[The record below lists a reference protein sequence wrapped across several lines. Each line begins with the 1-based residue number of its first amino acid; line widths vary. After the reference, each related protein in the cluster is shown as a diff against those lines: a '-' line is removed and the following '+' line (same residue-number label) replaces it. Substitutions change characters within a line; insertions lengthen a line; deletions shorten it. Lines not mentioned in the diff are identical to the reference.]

1 MALDGIFLRHI
12 KTELEGIL
20 TDARVSQV
28 YEPNRDE
35 LIINLRTFDGNKRL
49 LLSTRADSPRV
60 GITEYSVENPDKP
73 PMFCMLLR
81 KRLTSAKLT
90 AIRQP
95 GLERILM
102 FDFDCINELGDR
114 VMLTLVVEI
123 MGKHSNIVLVDEKG
137 LIIDAL
143 KRVDVTL
150 SSKRLV
156 LPSLI
161 YEMPPSQDK
170 LSIEIEDTYS
180 IIDAIENSEENR
192 LDKAILNALTGVS
205 PIICRELSYI
215 ATGAVDTDKDL
226 MSGTEWL
233 KLEEAIGELKYEVL
247 NPKSYVVALKNN
259 QGKLF
264 DFAFMPISQYS
275 DSAEKFEYDSF
286 CKALDAFYH
295 IRESLERMRVKSH
308 TLSKLVF
315 NNIERLSRKISV
327 QKIELEK
334 CQDREILRQKGD
346 LIGANMHLIKKG
358 APFADV
364 INFYDENAGT
374 IRIALDIAKTPQQNA
389 QKYYKDYAKAKT
401 ADKMLRVQIENS
413 TEELAYLETVAD
425 EIARAE
431 SEQDLSGIRQELI
444 AEGYLK
450 ETKSEKNNR
459 KQQKLKPDFREYK
472 TSDGFKVLVGRNNR
486 QNDLL
491 TLKTASKNDLWFHT
505 KDIPGS
511 HTVILTEGR
520 EVTETSILEAAQIAA
535 YFSKAKDSSQVPVD
549 YTVIR
554 RVSKPQGAKPGK
566 VVYIDQ
572 NTVYVTPKKPEKKI

>member
-12 KTELEGIL
+12 KTELEAVL

-28 YEPNRDE
+28 YQPNRDE
-35 LIINLRTFDGNKRL
+35 LIINFRTFDGNKRL
-49 LLSTRADSPRV
+49 LLSTRANSPRV

-90 AIRQP
+90 GIRQP
-95 GLERILM
+95 GLERMLM
-102 FDFDCINELGDR
+102 FDFDSVNELGDK
-114 VMLTLVVEI
+114 VKLTIAAEI
-123 MGKHSNIVLVDEKG
+123 MGKHSNVVLIDGEGV
-137 LIIDAL
+137 ISDAL

-170 LSIEIEDTYS
+170 LSIETETTED
-180 IIDAIENSEENR
+180 IIKAIKLSSESR
-192 LDKAILNALTGVS
+192 LDKAILNTLTGLS
-205 PIICRELSYI
+205 PIICRELAYR
-215 ATGAVDTDKDL
+215 ATGTPDTSLELISDKEWQSLSGEIDL
-226 MSGTEWL
+226 L
-233 KLEEAIGELKYEVL
+233 KDRVSKCHGPALT
-247 NPKSYVVALKNN
+247 LKNT

-264 DFAFMPISQYS
+264 DFSFMPIEQYEGS
-275 DSAEKFEYDSF
+275 VEKAEFISF

-295 IRESLERMRVKSH
+295 TRESLERMRVKSYA
-308 TLSKLVF
+308 LSKLVA
-315 NNIERLSRKISV
+315 NSTERLARKISV

-358 APFADV
+358 VPYVDV
-364 INFYDENAGT
+364 MNFYDEEGGT
-374 IRIALDIAKTPQQNA
+374 IRIALDVAKTPQQNA

-401 ADKMLRVQIENS
+401 ADKKLREQIENS
-413 TEELAYLETVAD
+413 AEELIYLETVAD
-425 EIARAE
+425 EINRAE
-431 SEQDLSGIRQELI
+431 SEHDLSQIRAELI

-450 ETKSEKNNR
+450 PQKSEKNNR
-459 KQQKLKPDFREYK
+459 KPQKLKPEFREFE
-472 TSDGFKVLVGRNNR
+472 SSEGFKILVGRNNR

-491 TLKTASKNDLWFHT
+491 TLKTAAKNDIWLHT

-511 HTVILTEGR
+511 HTVIVTEGR
-520 EVTETSILEAAQIAA
+520 EVSKQTISEAARIAA

-549 YTVIR
+549 YTLIR
-554 RVSKPQGAKPGK
+554 RVSKPQGSKPGK
-566 VVYIDQ
+566 VIYTEQ
-572 NTVYVTPKKPEKKI
+572 RTLYVTPALPNNI

>member
-12 KTELEGIL
+12 KNELEGIL
-20 TDARVSQV
+20 IDSRVSQV

-49 LLSTRADSPRV
+49 LLSTRADSPRI
-60 GITEYSVENPDKP
+60 GITDYSVENPDKP

-95 GLERILM
+95 GLERML
-102 FDFDCINELGDR
+102 FLDFDSVNELGDK
-114 VMLTLVVEI
+114 VKLTLAVEI
-123 MGKHSNIVLVDEKG
+123 MGKHSNIVLVDGEG
-137 LIIDAL
+137 VIVDAL

-170 LSIEIEDTYS
+170 ISIETEDVES
-180 IIDAIENSEENR
+180 IIDKIESSEESR
-192 LDKAILNALTGVS
+192 LDKAILNTLTGVS
-205 PIICRELSYI
+205 PVICRELSYVS
-215 ATGAVDTDKDL
+215 TGAVDTDKDL
-226 MSGTEWL
+226 INGFEWQKL
-233 KLEEAIGELKYEVL
+233 KDALKALKEEVQT
-247 NPKSYVVALKNN
+247 PQSYAVTLKNN

-264 DFAFMPISQYS
+264 DFAFMPITQYAE
-275 DSAEKFEYDSF
+275 SAEKFEFESF

-295 IRESLERMRVKSH
+295 TRESLERMRVKSH
-308 TLSKLVF
+308 ALSKLVS
-315 NNIERLSRKISV
+315 NNIERLARKISV
-327 QKIELEK
+327 QKVELSK
-334 CQDREILRQKGD
+334 CQDREILRQKAD

-358 APFADV
+358 APYADV

-374 IRIALDIAKTPQQNA
+374 IRIALDVTKTPQQNA

-413 TEELAYLETVAD
+413 TEELSYLETVAD
-425 EIARAE
+425 EISRAE
-431 SEQDLSGIRQELI
+431 SEQDLSAIRQELI
-444 AEGYLK
+444 SEGYLK
-450 ETKSEKNNR
+450 ENKSEKTNR
-459 KQQKLKPDFREYK
+459 KAKTLKVDFREFE

-491 TLKTASKNDLWFHT
+491 TLKTANKNDLWFHT

-511 HTVILTEGR
+511 HTVIIAEGR
-520 EVTETSILEAAQIAA
+520 EVSEEAILEAAQIAA

-549 YTVIR
+549 YTRIR
-554 RVSKPQGAKPGK
+554 RVNKPQGAKPGK
-566 VVYIDQ
+566 VIYTEQ
-572 NTVYVTPKKPEKKI
+572 KTVYVTPKTK

>member
-12 KTELEGIL
+12 KTELESIL
-20 TDARVSQV
+20 TDSRVSQV

-35 LIINLRTFDGNKRL
+35 LIINLRTYDGNKRL
-49 LLSTRADSPRV
+49 LLSTRADSPRI
-60 GITEYSVENPDKP
+60 GITDYNVENPDKP

-95 GLERILM
+95 GLERML
-102 FDFDCINELGDR
+102 FLDFDSVNELGDK
-114 VMLTLVVEI
+114 VKLTLAVEI
-123 MGKHSNIVLVDEKG
+123 MGKHSNIVLIDGDGV
-137 LIIDAL
+137 IVDAL

-170 LSIEIEDTYS
+170 LSIEDESIEC
-180 IIDAIENSEENR
+180 IINAVENSEESR
-192 LDKAILNALTGVS
+192 LDKAVLNTLTGVS
-205 PIICRELSYI
+205 PVICRELSYI
-215 ATGAVDTDKDL
+215 STGAVDTDKDL
-226 MSGTEWL
+226 MSRDEWSKL
-233 KLEEAIGELKYEVL
+233 KVALENLKAEVL
-247 NPKSYVVALKNN
+247 KPDSYAVTLKNS

-264 DFAFMPISQYS
+264 DFSFIPISQYG
-275 DSAEKFEYDSF
+275 DSVEKFEFQSF

-295 IRESLERMRVKSH
+295 TRESFERMRVKSH
-308 TLSKLVF
+308 ALSKLVS
-315 NNIERLSRKISV
+315 NNIERLARKISV
-327 QKIELEK
+327 QKVELEK

-374 IRIALDIAKTPQQNA
+374 IRIALDVTKTAQQNA

-413 TEELAYLETVAD
+413 AEELSYLETVAD

-431 SEQDLSGIRQELI
+431 SEQDLSSIRQELV

-450 ETKSEKNNR
+450 ENKSEKNNR
-459 KQQKLKPDFREYK
+459 KAKALKPDFREFE
-472 TSDGFKVLVGRNNR
+472 TTDGFKVLVGRNNR

-491 TLKTASKNDLWFHT
+491 TLKTANKNDLWFHT

-511 HTVILTEGR
+511 HTVIITDGR
-520 EVTETSILEAAQIAA
+520 EVSEQAILEAAQIAA
-535 YFSKAKDSSQVPVD
+535 FFSKAKDSSQVPVD
-549 YTVIR
+549 YTIIK
-554 RVSKPQGAKPGK
+554 RVNKPQGAKPGK
-566 VVYIDQ
+566 VIYTEQ
-572 NTVYVTPKKPEKKI
+572 KTVFVTPKIKD

>member
-12 KTELEGIL
+12 KTELEGTL
-20 TDARVSQV
+20 LDSRVSQV
-28 YEPNRDE
+28 YQPNRDE

-60 GITEYSVENPDKP
+60 GITEYAVENPDKP

-95 GLERILM
+95 DLERMLF
-102 FDFDCINELGDR
+102 FDFDCVNELGDK
-114 VMLTLVVEI
+114 VKLTLAAEI
-123 MGKHSNIVLVDEKG
+123 MGKHSNIVLVDGEG
-137 LIIDAL
+137 VIVDAL

-156 LPSLI
+156 LPSLM
-161 YEMPPSQDK
+161 YELPPSQDK
-170 LSIEIEDTYS
+170 LSIEAADTMELLK
-180 IIDAIENSEENR
+180 AIELNPESR
-192 LDKAILNALTGVS
+192 LDKSVLNTLTGVS
-205 PIICRELSYI
+205 PIICRELAYTS
-215 ATGAVDTDKDL
+215 TGAPDTDKDL
-226 MSGTEWL
+226 MSSGEWQTL
-233 KLEEAIGELKYEVL
+233 KSALERLKEEVI
-247 NPKSYVVALKNN
+247 NPKNYAVTLKNA

-264 DFAFMPISQYS
+264 DFSFMPVGQYEGS
-275 DSAEKFEYDSF
+275 VEKAEYSSF

-295 IRESLERMRVKSH
+295 TRESLERMRVKSH
-308 TLSKLVF
+308 ALSKLVS
-315 NNIERLSRKISV
+315 NNIERLSRKILV
-327 QKIELEK
+327 QKVELEK

-364 INFYDENAGT
+364 VNFYDENAAT
-374 IRIALDIAKTPQQNA
+374 IRIALDVTKTPQQNA

-413 TEELAYLETVAD
+413 TEELSYLETVAD

-431 SEQDLSGIRQELI
+431 SEQDLSGIRQELV

-450 ETKSEKNNR
+450 QQKSEKKNKNSN
-459 KQQKLKPDFREYK
+459 QKLKPDFREFE
-472 TSDGFKVLVGRNNR
+472 TTDGFKVLVGRNNR

-491 TLKTASKNDLWFHT
+491 TLKTANKNDLWFHT

-511 HTVILTEGR
+511 HTVIITEGR
-520 EVTETSILEAAQIAA
+520 EVSRQAILEAAQIAA

-549 YTVIR
+549 YTLIR
-554 RVSKPQGAKPGK
+554 RVNKPQGAKPGK
-566 VVYIDQ
+566 VIYTDQHTVYIKPAL
-572 NTVYVTPKKPEKKI
+572 PKE

>member
-12 KTELEGIL
+12 KNELEGIL
-20 TDARVSQV
+20 IDSRVSQV

-49 LLSTRADSPRV
+49 LLSTRADSPRI
-60 GITEYSVENPDKP
+60 GITDYSVENPDKP

-95 GLERILM
+95 GLERML
-102 FDFDCINELGDR
+102 FLDFDSVNELGDK
-114 VMLTLVVEI
+114 VKLTLAVEI
-123 MGKHSNIVLVDEKG
+123 MGKHSNIVLVDGEG
-137 LIIDAL
+137 VIVDAL

-170 LSIEIEDTYS
+170 ISIETEDVES
-180 IIDAIENSEENR
+180 IIDKIESSEESR
-192 LDKAILNALTGVS
+192 LDKAILNTLTGVS
-205 PIICRELSYI
+205 PVICRELSYVS
-215 ATGAVDTDKDL
+215 TGAVDTDKDL
-226 MSGTEWL
+226 INGFEWQKL
-233 KLEEAIGELKYEVL
+233 KDALKALKEEVQT
-247 NPKSYVVALKNN
+247 PQSYAVTLKNN

-264 DFAFMPISQYS
+264 DFAFMPITQYAE
-275 DSAEKFEYDSF
+275 SAEKFEFESF

-295 IRESLERMRVKSH
+295 TRESLERMRVKSH
-308 TLSKLVF
+308 ALSKLVS
-315 NNIERLSRKISV
+315 NNIERLARKISV
-327 QKIELEK
+327 QKVELSK
-334 CQDREILRQKGD
+334 CQDREILRQKAD

-358 APFADV
+358 APYADV

-374 IRIALDIAKTPQQNA
+374 IRIALDVTKTPQQNA

-413 TEELAYLETVAD
+413 TEELSYLETVAD
-425 EIARAE
+425 EIQRAE
-431 SEQDLSGIRQELI
+431 SEQDLSAIRQELI
-444 AEGYLK
+444 SEGYLK
-450 ETKSEKNNR
+450 ENKSEKTNR
-459 KQQKLKPDFREYK
+459 KAKTLKVDFREFE

-491 TLKTASKNDLWFHT
+491 TLKTATQNDLWFHT
-505 KDIPGS
+505 KDSPGS
-511 HTVILTEGR
+511 QTVISAEGR
-520 EVTETSILEAAQIAA
+520 EVSEEAILEAAQIAA

-549 YTVIR
+549 YTRIR
-554 RVSKPQGAKPGK
+554 RVNKPQGA
-566 VVYIDQ
+566 
-572 NTVYVTPKKPEKKI
+572 

>member
-12 KTELEGIL
+12 KTELESIL
-20 TDARVSQV
+20 TDSRVSQV

-35 LIINLRTFDGNKRL
+35 LIINLRTYEGNKRL
-49 LLSTRADSPRV
+49 LLSTRADSPRI
-60 GITEYSVENPDKP
+60 GITDYNVENPDKP

-95 GLERILM
+95 GLERMIFL
-102 FDFDCINELGDR
+102 DFDSVNELGDK
-114 VMLTLVVEI
+114 VKLTLAVEI
-123 MGKHSNIVLVDEKG
+123 MGKHSNIVLIDGDGV
-137 LIIDAL
+137 IVDAL

-170 LSIEIEDTYS
+170 LSIENEDMET
-180 IIDAIENSEENR
+180 IVNAVENSEESR
-192 LDKAILNALTGVS
+192 LDKAVLNTLTGVS
-205 PIICRELSYI
+205 PVICRELSYI
-215 ATGAVDTDKDL
+215 STGAVDTDKDL
-226 MSGTEWL
+226 MSRDEWAKL
-233 KLEEAIGELKYEVL
+233 KVAFEHLKAEVL
-247 NPKSYVVALKNN
+247 NPDSYAVTLKNS

-264 DFAFMPISQYS
+264 DFSFIPISQYG
-275 DSAEKFEYDSF
+275 DSVEKFEFQSF

-295 IRESLERMRVKSH
+295 TRESFERMRVKSH
-308 TLSKLVF
+308 ALSKLVS
-315 NNIERLSRKISV
+315 NNIERLARKISV
-327 QKIELEK
+327 QKVELEK

-374 IRIALDIAKTPQQNA
+374 IRIALDVTKTPQQNA

-413 TEELAYLETVAD
+413 AEELAYLETVAD
-425 EIARAE
+425 EISRAE
-431 SEQDLSGIRQELI
+431 SEKDLSSIRQELI
-444 AEGYLK
+444 LEGYLK
-450 ETKSEKNNR
+450 ENKSEKNNR
-459 KQQKLKPDFREYK
+459 KAKALKSDFREFE
-472 TSDGFKVLVGRNNR
+472 TTDGFKVLVGRNNR

-491 TLKTASKNDLWFHT
+491 TLKTANKNDLWFHT

-511 HTVILTEGR
+511 HTVIITDGR
-520 EVTETSILEAAQIAA
+520 EVSEQAILEAAQIAA

-549 YTVIR
+549 YTIIK
-554 RVSKPQGAKPGK
+554 RVNKPQGAKPGK
-566 VVYIDQ
+566 VIYTEQ
-572 NTVYVTPKKPEKKI
+572 KTVFVTPKIKD

>member
-1 MALDGIFLRHI
+1 LALDGIFLRHI
-12 KTELEGIL
+12 KTELESVL
-20 TDARVSQV
+20 VDSRVSQV
-28 YEPNRDE
+28 YQPNRDE

-90 AIRQP
+90 GVRQP
-95 GLERILM
+95 HLERMLF
-102 FDFDCINELGDR
+102 FDFDSVNELGDR
-114 VMLTLVVEI
+114 VKLTLAVEI
-123 MGKHSNIVLVDEKG
+123 MGKHSNVVLIDGEG
-137 LIIDAL
+137 LIVDSL

-156 LPSLI
+156 LPSLV

-170 LSIEIEDTYS
+170 LSIETEDTQS
-180 IIDAIENSEENR
+180 IINAIESSEDSR
-192 LDKAILNALTGVS
+192 LDKAILNTLTGVS
-205 PIICRELSYI
+205 PIICRELAFVS
-215 ATGAVDTDKDL
+215 TGAPDTDKDL
-226 MSGTEWL
+226 LSNGEWQTL
-233 KLEEAIGELKYEVL
+233 KEALENLKKEVI
-247 NPKSYVVALKNN
+247 NPQTYAVTLKNN

-264 DFAFMPISQYS
+264 DFAFMPITQYG
-275 DSAEKFEYDSF
+275 DSVEKFEYNSF

-295 IRESLERMRVKSH
+295 TRESLERMRVKSH
-308 TLSKLVF
+308 TLSKLVS
-315 NNIERLSRKISV
+315 NNIERLARKISV
-327 QKIELEK
+327 QKIELQK

-358 APFADV
+358 APYADV
-364 INFYDENAGT
+364 INFYDENAGV
-374 IRIALDIAKTPQQNA
+374 IRIALDVTKTPQQNA

-413 TEELAYLETVAD
+413 TEELSYLETVAD

-444 AEGYLK
+444 TEGYLK
-450 ETKSEKNNR
+450 ENKGEKNNK
-459 KQQKLKPDFREYK
+459 KQQKLRPDFREFE

-491 TLKTASKNDLWFHT
+491 TLKTAGKNDLWFHT

-511 HTVILTEGR
+511 HAVIVTEGR
-520 EVTETSILEAAQIAA
+520 EVSDEAILEAAQIAA

-549 YTVIR
+549 YTLIR
-554 RVSKPQGAKPGK
+554 RVNKPQGAKPGK
-566 VVYIDQ
+566 VIYTEQ
-572 NTVYVTPKKPEKKI
+572 KTVYVTPKIK

>member
-12 KTELEGIL
+12 KTELERIL
-20 TDARVSQV
+20 VDSRVSQV

-35 LIINLRTFDGNKRL
+35 LIINLRTFEGNKRL
-49 LLSTRADSPRV
+49 LLSTRADSPRI
-60 GITEYSVENPDKP
+60 GITDYSVENPEKP

-95 GLERILM
+95 GLERML
-102 FDFDCINELGDR
+102 FLDFDSVNELGDK
-114 VMLTLVVEI
+114 VKLTLAVEI
-123 MGKHSNIVLVDEKG
+123 MGKHSNIVLIDGDGV
-137 LIIDAL
+137 IVDAL

-170 LSIEIEDTYS
+170 LSIETESTES
-180 IIDAIENSEENR
+180 IVDAIGNSEESR
-192 LDKAILNALTGVS
+192 LDKAVLNTLTGVS
-205 PIICRELSYI
+205 PIICREISYI
-215 ATGAVDTDKDL
+215 STGAPDTDKDL
-226 MSGTEWL
+226 MNSAEWQTL
-233 KLEEAIGELKYEVL
+233 KSAVEALKEEVL
-247 NPKSYVVALKNN
+247 NPKSYAVTLKNS

-264 DFAFMPISQYS
+264 DFAFMPISQYG
-275 DSAEKFEYDSF
+275 DSVEKFEFESF

-295 IRESLERMRVKSH
+295 ISESFERMRVKSH
-308 TLSKLVF
+308 ALSKLVS
-315 NNIERLSRKISV
+315 NNIERLARKISV
-327 QKIELEK
+327 QKVELTK

-358 APFADV
+358 APYADV
-364 INFYDENAGT
+364 INFYDENADT
-374 IRIALDIAKTPQQNA
+374 IRIALDVTKTPQQNA

-413 TEELAYLETVAD
+413 SEELSYLETVAD
-425 EIARAE
+425 EISRAE
-431 SEQDLSGIRQELI
+431 SEQDLSSIRQELV

-450 ETKSEKNNR
+450 ENKSEKNNR
-459 KQQKLKPDFREYK
+459 KAKTIKPDFREFE

-491 TLKTASKNDLWFHT
+491 TLKTANKNDLWFHT

-511 HTVILTEGR
+511 HTVVITEGR
-520 EVTETSILEAAQIAA
+520 EVSEQAIMEAAQIAA

-549 YTVIR
+549 YTLIR
-554 RVSKPQGAKPGK
+554 RVNKPQGAKPGK
-566 VVYIDQ
+566 VIYTEQ
-572 NTVYVTPKKPEKKI
+572 KTVYVTPKVNE

>member
-12 KTELEGIL
+12 KNELEGIL
-20 TDARVSQV
+20 VDARVSQV

-60 GITEYSVENPDKP
+60 GITKYSVENPDKP

-95 GLERILM
+95 DLERMLY
-102 FDFDCINELGDR
+102 FDFDCVNELGDR
-114 VMLTLVVEI
+114 VKLTLAVEI
-123 MGKHSNIVLVDEKG
+123 MGKHSNIVLIDGEGV
-137 LIIDAL
+137 IVDAL

-170 LSIEIEDTYS
+170 LSIEAETT
-180 IIDAIENSEENR
+180 EEILKAMELSFDSR
-192 LDKAILNALTGVS
+192 LDKVILNTLTGVS
-205 PIICRELSYI
+205 PIVCRELAYV

-226 MSGTEWL
+226 MSKEEWQKL
-233 KLEEAIGELKYEVL
+233 KEALDRLKEEVKS
-247 NPKSYVVALKNN
+247 PKDYAVTLKNT

-264 DFAFMPISQYS
+264 DFSFMPVSQYE
-275 DSAEKFEYDSF
+275 DGVEKSEYSSF
-286 CKALDAFYH
+286 CETLDAFYH
-295 IRESLERMRVKSH
+295 TRESLERMRVKSH
-308 TLSKLVF
+308 ALSKLV
-315 NNIERLSRKISV
+315 NNHIERLARKIAL
-327 QKIELEK
+327 QTAELEK

-364 INFYDENAGT
+364 INFYDENAAT
-374 IRIALDIAKTPQQNA
+374 IRIALDVTKTPQQNA

-413 TEELAYLETVAD
+413 QEELLYLETVAD
-425 EIARAE
+425 EIQRAE
-431 SEQDLSGIRQELI
+431 SEQDLSAIRQELI
-444 AEGYLK
+444 SEGYLK
-450 ETKSEKNNR
+450 ENKGEKNNR
-459 KQQKLKPDFREYK
+459 KQQKLKSDFREFT
-472 TSDGFKVLVGRNNR
+472 TSDGFKILVGRNNR

-491 TLKTASKNDLWFHT
+491 TMKTAGKNDLWFHT

-520 EVTETSILEAAQIAA
+520 EVSEQAILEAAQIAA
-535 YFSKAKDSSQVPVD
+535 YFSKAKDSAQVPVD
-549 YTVIR
+549 YTLVR
-554 RVSKPQGAKPGK
+554 RVNKPQGAKPGK
-566 VVYIDQ
+566 VIYTEQ
-572 NTVYVTPKKPEKKI
+572 KTVYVTPKIIENK

>member
-459 KQQKLKPDFREYK
+459 KQQKLKPDFREYE

>member
-12 KTELEGIL
+12 KNELEGIL
-20 TDARVSQV
+20 IDSRVSQV

-49 LLSTRADSPRV
+49 LLSTRADSPRI
-60 GITEYSVENPDKP
+60 GITDYSVENPDKP

-95 GLERILM
+95 GLERML
-102 FDFDCINELGDR
+102 FLDFDSVNELGDK
-114 VMLTLVVEI
+114 VKLTLAVEI
-123 MGKHSNIVLVDEKG
+123 MGKHSNIVLVDGEG
-137 LIIDAL
+137 VIVDAL

-170 LSIEIEDTYS
+170 ISIETEDVES
-180 IIDAIENSEENR
+180 IIDKIESSEESR
-192 LDKAILNALTGVS
+192 LDKAILNTLTGVS
-205 PIICRELSYI
+205 PVICRELSYVS
-215 ATGAVDTDKDL
+215 TGAVDTDKDL
-226 MSGTEWL
+226 INGFEWQKL
-233 KLEEAIGELKYEVL
+233 KDALKALKEEVL
-247 NPKSYVVALKNN
+247 TPQSYAVTLKNN
-259 QGKLF
+259 QGRLF
-264 DFAFMPISQYS
+264 DFAFMPITQYAE
-275 DSAEKFEYDSF
+275 SAEKFEFESF

-295 IRESLERMRVKSH
+295 TRESLERMRVKSH
-308 TLSKLVF
+308 ALSKLVS
-315 NNIERLSRKISV
+315 NNIERLARKISV
-327 QKIELEK
+327 QKVELSK
-334 CQDREILRQKGD
+334 CQDREILRQKAD

-358 APFADV
+358 APYADV

-374 IRIALDIAKTPQQNA
+374 IRIALDVTKTPQQNA

-413 TEELAYLETVAD
+413 TEELSYLETVAD
-425 EIARAE
+425 EISRAE
-431 SEQDLSGIRQELI
+431 SEQDLSSIRQELI
-444 AEGYLK
+444 SEGYLK
-450 ETKSEKNNR
+450 ENKSEKNNR
-459 KQQKLKPDFREYK
+459 KAKTLKADFREFE

-491 TLKTASKNDLWFHT
+491 TLKTANKNDLWFHT

-511 HTVILTEGR
+511 HTVIIAEGR
-520 EVTETSILEAAQIAA
+520 EVSDEAILEAAQIAA

-549 YTVIR
+549 YTRIR
-554 RVSKPQGAKPGK
+554 RVNKPQGAKPGK
-566 VVYIDQ
+566 VIYTEQ
-572 NTVYVTPKKPEKKI
+572 KTVYVTPKTK

>member
-12 KTELEGIL
+12 KTELESLLI
-20 TDARVSQV
+20 DARVSQV

-35 LIINLRTFDGNKRL
+35 LIINLRTFDGNRRL
-49 LLSTRADSPRV
+49 LISTRGDSPRV

-95 GLERILM
+95 GLERMLF
-102 FDFDCINELGDR
+102 FDFDGVNELGDK
-114 VMLTLVVEI
+114 VKLTLAVEI
-123 MGKHSNIVLVDEKG
+123 MGKHSNVVLIDGEG
-137 LIIDAL
+137 IIIDAL

-170 LSIEIEDTYS
+170 LSIEDEDTES
-180 IIDAIENSEENR
+180 
-192 LDKAILNALTGVS
+192 LVKAVELNPETSLSKALLNTITGVS

-215 ATGAVDTDKDL
+215 ATGEVDTDKDL
-226 MSGTEWL
+226 MSQSQWQNL
-233 KLEEAIGELKYEVL
+233 KEAFDRLKSEVL
-247 NPKSYVVALKNN
+247 NPSDYAVTLKNT

-264 DFAFMPISQYS
+264 DFAFMPIAQYG
-275 DSAEKFEYDSF
+275 DSVEKFEFDSF

-295 IRESLERMRVKSH
+295 TRESLERMRVKSH
-308 TLSKLVF
+308 TLSKLVS
-315 NNIERLSRKISV
+315 NNIERLARKISV
-327 QKIELEK
+327 QKVELEK
-334 CQDREILRQKGD
+334 CKDREILRQKAD

-358 APFADV
+358 APYADV

-374 IRIALDIAKTPQQNA
+374 IRIALDVTKAPQQNA

-401 ADKMLRVQIENS
+401 ADKMLRVQIETS
-413 TEELAYLETVAD
+413 QEELLYLETVAD
-425 EIARAE
+425 EIHRAE
-431 SEQDLSGIRQELI
+431 NEQDLSSIRQELI
-444 AEGYLK
+444 SEGYLK
-450 ETKSEKNNR
+450 ENKGEKNNR
-459 KQQKLKPDFREYK
+459 KQQKQKPDFREFETK
-472 TSDGFKVLVGRNNR
+472 DGFKILVGRNNR

-491 TLKTASKNDLWFHT
+491 TLKTANKNDLWLHT

-511 HTVILTEGR
+511 HTVIITEGR
-520 EVTETSILEAAQIAA
+520 EVSEEAILEAAQIAA
-535 YFSKAKDSSQVPVD
+535 WFSKAKDSSQVPVD
-549 YTVIR
+549 FTLIR

-566 VVYIDQ
+566 VIYTDQ
-572 NTVYVTPKKPEKKI
+572 TTVYVTPKLPE

>member
-12 KTELEGIL
+12 KTELESIL
-20 TDARVSQV
+20 TDSRVSQV

-35 LIINLRTFDGNKRL
+35 LIINLRTYDGNKRL
-49 LLSTRADSPRV
+49 LLSTRADSPRI
-60 GITEYSVENPDKP
+60 GITDYNVENPDKP

-95 GLERILM
+95 GLERML
-102 FDFDCINELGDR
+102 FLDFDSVNELGDK
-114 VMLTLVVEI
+114 VKLTLAVEI
-123 MGKHSNIVLVDEKG
+123 MGKHSNIVLIDGDGV
-137 LIIDAL
+137 IVDAL

-170 LSIEIEDTYS
+170 LSIEDESIEC
-180 IIDAIENSEENR
+180 IINAVENSEESR
-192 LDKAILNALTGVS
+192 LDKAVLNTLTGVS
-205 PIICRELSYI
+205 PVICRELSYI
-215 ATGAVDTDKDL
+215 STGAVDTDKDL
-226 MSGTEWL
+226 MSRDEWSKL
-233 KLEEAIGELKYEVL
+233 KVALENLKAEVL
-247 NPKSYVVALKNN
+247 KPDSYAVTLKNS

-264 DFAFMPISQYS
+264 DFSFIPISQYG
-275 DSAEKFEYDSF
+275 DSVEKFEFQSF

-295 IRESLERMRVKSH
+295 TRESFERMRVKSH
-308 TLSKLVF
+308 ALSKLVS
-315 NNIERLSRKISV
+315 NNIERLARKISV
-327 QKIELEK
+327 QKVELEK

-374 IRIALDIAKTPQQNA
+374 IRIALDVTKTAQQNA

-413 TEELAYLETVAD
+413 AEELSYLETVAD

-431 SEQDLSGIRQELI
+431 SEQDLSSIRQELV

-450 ETKSEKNNR
+450 ENKSEKNNR
-459 KQQKLKPDFREYK
+459 KAKALKPDFREFE
-472 TSDGFKVLVGRNNR
+472 TTDGFKVLVGRNNR

-491 TLKTASKNDLWFHT
+491 TLKTANKNDLWFHT

-511 HTVILTEGR
+511 HTVIITDGR
-520 EVTETSILEAAQIAA
+520 EVSEQAILEAAQIAA
-535 YFSKAKDSSQVPVD
+535 FFSKAKDSSQVPVD
-549 YTVIR
+549 YTIIK
-554 RVSKPQGAKPGK
+554 RVNKPQGAKPGK
-566 VVYIDQ
+566 VIYTEQ
-572 NTVYVTPKKPEKKI
+572 KTVFVTPKIKE

>member
-12 KTELEGIL
+12 KTELEGML
-20 TDARVSQV
+20 VDSRVSQV

-49 LLSTRADSPRV
+49 LISTRADSPRV
-60 GITEYSVENPDKP
+60 GITDYSVENPDKP

-90 AIRQP
+90 AVRQP
-95 GLERILM
+95 GLERMLM
-102 FDFDCINELGDR
+102 FDFDSVNELGDK
-114 VMLTLVVEI
+114 VKLTLAVEI
-123 MGKHSNIVLVDEKG
+123 MGKHSNVVLIDGDGV
-137 LIIDAL
+137 IIDAL

-156 LPSLI
+156 LPSLV

-170 LSIEIEDTYS
+170 LNIETEDTES
-180 IIDAIENSEENR
+180 IINAIENSEDSR
-192 LDKAILNALTGVS
+192 LDKAILNTLTGVS
-205 PIICRELSYI
+205 PIICRELSYVS
-215 ATGAVDTDKDL
+215 TGAPDTDKDL
-226 MSGTEWL
+226 MSGAEWQSL
-233 KLEEAIGELKYEVL
+233 KDALELLKKEVL
-247 NPKSYVVALKNN
+247 NPKSYAVTLKNS

-264 DFAFMPISQYS
+264 DFAFMPITQYGGS
-275 DSAEKFEYDSF
+275 VEKFEFESF

-295 IRESLERMRVKSH
+295 TRESLERMRVKSH
-308 TLSKLVF
+308 SLSKLVS
-315 NNIERLSRKISV
+315 NNIERLARKISV
-327 QKIELEK
+327 QNVELLK
-334 CQDREILRQKGD
+334 CQDREILRITGD

-358 APFADV
+358 APYADV
-364 INFYDENAGT
+364 INFYDEEAAT
-374 IRIALDIAKTPQQNA
+374 IRIALDVTKTPQQNA

-401 ADKMLRVQIENS
+401 ADKMLRVQIENA

-431 SEQDLSGIRQELI
+431 SEQDLSSIRQELI
-444 AEGYLK
+444 SEGYLK
-450 ETKSEKNNR
+450 ENKSERNNK
-459 KQQKLKPDFREYK
+459 KQQKLKPDFREFE

-491 TLKTASKNDLWFHT
+491 TLKTANKNDLWFHT

-511 HTVILTEGR
+511 HTVIVTDGR
-520 EVTETSILEAAQIAA
+520 EVSESAILEAAQIAA

-549 YTVIR
+549 YTLIR
-554 RVSKPQGAKPGK
+554 RVNKPQGAKPGK
-566 VVYIDQ
+566 VIYTDQ
-572 NTVYVTPKKPEKKI
+572 RTVYVTPKIK

>member
-20 TDARVSQV
+20 ADARVSQV

-60 GITEYSVENPDKP
+60 GITRYSVENPDKP

-95 GLERILM
+95 DLERMLF
-102 FDFDCINELGDR
+102 FDFDGVNELGDR
-114 VMLTLVVEI
+114 VKLTLAVEI
-123 MGKHSNIVLVDEKG
+123 MGKHSNVVLIDGDGV
-137 LIIDAL
+137 IIDAL

-156 LPSLI
+156 LPSLV

-170 LSIEIEDTYS
+170 LSIESVTTQELLRAMELSPDT
-180 IIDAIENSEENR
+180 R
-192 LDKAILNALTGVS
+192 LDKVILNTLTGVS
-205 PIICRELSYI
+205 PVVCRELAYA

-226 MSGTEWL
+226 MSGDEWA
-233 KLEEAIGELKYEVL
+233 KLADALDALREEVL
-247 NPKSYVVALKNN
+247 NPKDYAVTLKNT

-264 DFAFMPISQYS
+264 DFSFMQVSQYE
-275 DSAEKFEYDSF
+275 DSVEKFEYKSF
-286 CKALDAFYH
+286 CEALDAFYH
-295 IRESLERMRVKSH
+295 TRESFERMRVKSH
-308 TLSKLVF
+308 TLSKLVS
-315 NNIERLSRKISV
+315 NNIERLARKISV

-334 CQDREILRQKGD
+334 CKDREILRQKGD

-358 APFADV
+358 APYADV
-364 INFYDENAGT
+364 INFYDENAGA
-374 IRIALDIAKTPQQNA
+374 IRIALDVTKTPQQNA

-401 ADKMLRVQIENS
+401 ADKMLRVQIES
-413 TEELAYLETVAD
+413 SAEELLYLETVAD
-425 EIARAE
+425 EISRAE
-431 SEQDLSGIRQELI
+431 SEQDLSAIRQELI
-444 AEGYLK
+444 SEGYLK
-450 ETKSEKNNR
+450 ENKGEKNNR
-459 KQQKLKPDFREYK
+459 KPKALKPDFREFE
-472 TSDGFKVLVGRNNR
+472 TSDGFKILVGRNNR

-491 TLKTASKNDLWFHT
+491 TMKTANKNDLWFHT

-511 HTVILTEGR
+511 HTVIDTEGR
-520 EVTETSILEAAQIAA
+520 EVSEQAILEAAQIAA

-549 YTVIR
+549 YTLIR

-566 VVYIDQ
+566 VIYTDQ
-572 NTVYVTPKKPEKKI
+572 KTVYVTPKIIG

>member
-12 KTELEGIL
+12 KTELERIL
-20 TDARVSQV
+20 VDSRVSQV

-35 LIINLRTFDGNKRL
+35 LIINLRTFEGNKRL
-49 LLSTRADSPRV
+49 LLSTRADSPRI
-60 GITEYSVENPDKP
+60 GITDYSVENPEKP

-95 GLERILM
+95 GLERML
-102 FDFDCINELGDR
+102 FLDFDSVNELGDK
-114 VMLTLVVEI
+114 VKLTLAVEI
-123 MGKHSNIVLVDEKG
+123 MGKHSNIVLIDGDGV
-137 LIIDAL
+137 IVDAL

-170 LSIEIEDTYS
+170 LSIETESTES
-180 IIDAIENSEENR
+180 IVDAIGNSEESR
-192 LDKAILNALTGVS
+192 LDKAVLNTLTGVS
-205 PIICRELSYI
+205 PIICREISYI
-215 ATGAVDTDKDL
+215 STGAPDTDKDL
-226 MSGTEWL
+226 MNSAEWQTL
-233 KLEEAIGELKYEVL
+233 KSAVEALKEEVL
-247 NPKSYVVALKNN
+247 NPKSYAVTLKNS

-264 DFAFMPISQYS
+264 DFAFMPISQYG
-275 DSAEKFEYDSF
+275 DSVEKFEFESF

-295 IRESLERMRVKSH
+295 IRESFERMRVKSH
-308 TLSKLVF
+308 ALSKLVS
-315 NNIERLSRKISV
+315 NNIERLARKISV
-327 QKIELEK
+327 QKVELTK

-358 APFADV
+358 APYADV
-364 INFYDENAGT
+364 INFYDENADT
-374 IRIALDIAKTPQQNA
+374 IRIALDVTKTPQQNA

-413 TEELAYLETVAD
+413 SEELSYLETVAD
-425 EIARAE
+425 EISRAE
-431 SEQDLSGIRQELI
+431 SEQDLSSIRQELI
-444 AEGYLK
+444 SEGYLK
-450 ETKSEKNNR
+450 ENKSEKNNR
-459 KQQKLKPDFREYK
+459 KAKTLKPDFREFE

-491 TLKTASKNDLWFHT
+491 TLKTANKNDLWFHT

-511 HTVILTEGR
+511 HTVVITEGR
-520 EVTETSILEAAQIAA
+520 EVSEQTIMEAAQIAA

-549 YTVIR
+549 YTLIR
-554 RVSKPQGAKPGK
+554 RVNKPQGAKPGK
-566 VVYIDQ
+566 VIYTEQ
-572 NTVYVTPKKPEKKI
+572 KTVYVTPKVNE

>member
-12 KTELEGIL
+12 KTELESVL

-28 YEPNRDE
+28 YQPNRDE

-81 KRLTSAKLT
+81 KRLTSGKLI

-95 GLERILM
+95 DLERMLF
-102 FDFDCINELGDR
+102 FDFDCVNELGDKVR
-114 VMLTLVVEI
+114 LTLAVEI
-123 MGKHSNIVLVDEKG
+123 MGKHSNIVLVDGED
-137 LIIDAL
+137 IIVDAL

-161 YEMPPSQDK
+161 YELPPSQDK
-170 LSIEIEDTYS
+170 LSIEKSSADELLKAVELNPDS
-180 IIDAIENSEENR
+180 R
-192 LDKAILNALTGVS
+192 LDKAILNTLTGVS
-205 PIICRELSYI
+205 PVVCRELSYI
-215 ATGAVDTDKDL
+215 STGAVDTNKDL
-226 MSGTEWL
+226 LSGEEWQKL
-233 KLEEAIGELKYEVL
+233 KSALEKLKEEVT
-247 NPKSYVVALKNN
+247 NPKSYAVTLKSS

-264 DFAFMPISQYS
+264 DFSFMPIVQYGES
-275 DSAEKFEYDSF
+275 VEKFEYNSF

-295 IRESLERMRVKSH
+295 TRESIERMRVKSH
-308 TLSKLVF
+308 ALSKLVS

-327 QKIELEK
+327 QKVELEK

-358 APFADV
+358 VPFADV
-364 INFYDENAGT
+364 VNFYDENAAT
-374 IRIALDIAKTPQQNA
+374 IRINLDVAKTPQQNA

-401 ADKMLRVQIENS
+401 ADKKLREQIENS
-413 TEELAYLETVAD
+413 AEELSYLETVAD

-431 SEQDLSGIRQELI
+431 SEQDLSGIRQELV

-450 ETKSEKNNR
+450 QNKSEKNN
-459 KQQKLKPDFREYK
+459 KKPQKLKPDFREFE

-491 TLKTASKNDLWFHT
+491 TLKTANKNDLWFHT

-511 HTVILTEGR
+511 HTVIITEGR
-520 EVTETSILEAAQIAA
+520 EVPDTSIYEAAQIAA
-535 YFSKAKDSSQVPVD
+535 YFSKAKDSSKVPVD
-549 YTVIR
+549 YTLIR
-554 RVSKPQGAKPGK
+554 RVNKPQGAKPGK
-566 VVYIDQ
+566 VIYTDQ
-572 NTVYVTPKKPEKKI
+572 HTLYVTPIIL

>member
-20 TDARVSQV
+20 IDSRVSQV

-49 LLSTRADSPRV
+49 LLSTRADSPRI
-60 GITEYSVENPDKP
+60 GITDYSVENPDKP

-95 GLERILM
+95 GLERML
-102 FDFDCINELGDR
+102 FLDFDSVNELGDK
-114 VMLTLVVEI
+114 VKLTLAVEI
-123 MGKHSNIVLVDEKG
+123 MGKHSNIVLVDGEG
-137 LIIDAL
+137 VIVDAL

-170 LSIEIEDTYS
+170 ISIETEDVES
-180 IIDAIENSEENR
+180 IIDKIESSEESR
-192 LDKAILNALTGVS
+192 LDKAILNTLTGVS
-205 PIICRELSYI
+205 PVICRELSYVS
-215 ATGAVDTDKDL
+215 TGAVDTDKDL
-226 MSGTEWL
+226 INGFEWQKLNDALSAL
-233 KLEEAIGELKYEVL
+233 KEEVL
-247 NPKSYVVALKNN
+247 NPKSYAVTLKNN

-264 DFAFMPISQYS
+264 DFAFMPITQYA
-275 DSAEKFEYDSF
+275 DSAEKFEFESF

-295 IRESLERMRVKSH
+295 TRESLERMRVKSH
-308 TLSKLVF
+308 ALSKLVS
-315 NNIERLSRKISV
+315 NNIERLARKISV
-327 QKIELEK
+327 QKVELSK
-334 CQDREILRQKGD
+334 CQDREILRQKAD

-358 APFADV
+358 APYADV

-374 IRIALDIAKTPQQNA
+374 IRIALDVTKTPQQNA

-413 TEELAYLETVAD
+413 TEELSYLETVAD
-425 EIARAE
+425 EIQRAE
-431 SEQDLSGIRQELI
+431 SEQDLSSIRQELI
-444 AEGYLK
+444 SEGYLK
-450 ETKSEKNNR
+450 ENKSEKNNR
-459 KQQKLKPDFREYK
+459 KAKTLKSDFREFE

-511 HTVILTEGR
+511 HTVIITEGR
-520 EVTETSILEAAQIAA
+520 EVSEQAILEAAQIAA
-535 YFSKAKDSSQVPVD
+535 FFSKAKESSQVPVD
-549 YTVIR
+549 YTIIK
-554 RVSKPQGAKPGK
+554 RVNKPQGAKPGK
-566 VVYIDQ
+566 VIYTEQ
-572 NTVYVTPKKPEKKI
+572 KTVYVTPKMKE

>member
-12 KTELEGIL
+12 KNELEGIL
-20 TDARVSQV
+20 IDSRVSQV

-49 LLSTRADSPRV
+49 LLSTRADSPRI
-60 GITEYSVENPDKP
+60 GITDYSVENPDKP

-95 GLERILM
+95 GLERML
-102 FDFDCINELGDR
+102 FLDFDSVNELGDK
-114 VMLTLVVEI
+114 VKLTLAVEI
-123 MGKHSNIVLVDEKG
+123 MGKHSNIVLVDGEG
-137 LIIDAL
+137 VIVDAL

-170 LSIEIEDTYS
+170 ISIETEDVES
-180 IIDAIENSEENR
+180 IIDKIESSEESR
-192 LDKAILNALTGVS
+192 LDKAILNTLTGVS
-205 PIICRELSYI
+205 PVICRELSYVS
-215 ATGAVDTDKDL
+215 TGAVDTDKDL
-226 MSGTEWL
+226 INGFEWQKL
-233 KLEEAIGELKYEVL
+233 KDALKALKEEVQT
-247 NPKSYVVALKNN
+247 PQSYAVTLKNN

-264 DFAFMPISQYS
+264 DFAFMPITQYAE
-275 DSAEKFEYDSF
+275 SAEKFEFESF

-295 IRESLERMRVKSH
+295 TRESLERMRVKSH
-308 TLSKLVF
+308 ALSKLVS
-315 NNIERLSRKISV
+315 NNIERLARKISV
-327 QKIELEK
+327 QKVELSK
-334 CQDREILRQKGD
+334 CQDREILRQKAD

-358 APFADV
+358 APYADV

-374 IRIALDIAKTPQQNA
+374 IRIALDVTKTPQQNA

-413 TEELAYLETVAD
+413 TEELSYLETVAD
-425 EIARAE
+425 EIQRAE
-431 SEQDLSGIRQELI
+431 SEQDLSAIRQELI
-444 AEGYLK
+444 SEGYLK
-450 ETKSEKNNR
+450 ENKSEKTNR
-459 KQQKLKPDFREYK
+459 KAKTLKVDFREFE

-491 TLKTASKNDLWFHT
+491 TLKTANKNDLWFHT

-511 HTVILTEGR
+511 HTVIIAEGR
-520 EVTETSILEAAQIAA
+520 EVSEEAILEAAQIAA

-549 YTVIR
+549 YTRIR
-554 RVSKPQGAKPGK
+554 RVNKPQGAKPGK
-566 VVYIDQ
+566 VIYTEQ
-572 NTVYVTPKKPEKKI
+572 KTVYVTPKTK

>member
-12 KTELEGIL
+12 KTELESIL
-20 TDARVSQV
+20 LDARVSQV

-49 LLSTRADSPRV
+49 LLSTRADSPRI

-95 GLERILM
+95 GLERML
-102 FDFDCINELGDR
+102 FLDFDSVNELGDK
-114 VMLTLVVEI
+114 VKLTLAVEI
-123 MGKHSNIVLVDEKG
+123 MGKHSNIVLIDGEGVIVDS
-137 LIIDAL
+137 L

-170 LSIEIEDTYS
+170 LSIEAESIES
-180 IIDAIENSEENR
+180 IVNSIYNAEESR
-192 LDKAILNALTGVS
+192 LDKAILNTLTGVS
-205 PIICRELSYI
+205 PVICRELSY
-215 ATGAVDTDKDL
+215 ASTGAVDTDKDL
-226 MSGTEWL
+226 MSRDEWDKL
-233 KLEEAIGELKYEVL
+233 KDALQSLKERVL
-247 NPKSYVVALKNN
+247 NPESYAVTLKNS

-264 DFAFMPISQYS
+264 DFSFMPILQYGES
-275 DSAEKFEYDSF
+275 VEKFEFNSF

-295 IRESLERMRVKSH
+295 TRESFERMRVKSH
-308 TLSKLVF
+308 ALSKLVS

-327 QKIELEK
+327 QKVELTK

-358 APFADV
+358 VPFADV

-374 IRIALDIAKTPQQNA
+374 IRIALDVTKTPQQNA

-413 TEELAYLETVAD
+413 TEELSYLETVAD
-425 EIARAE
+425 EISRAE
-431 SEQDLSGIRQELI
+431 SEQDLSSIRQELI
-444 AEGYLK
+444 SEGYLK
-450 ETKSEKNNR
+450 ENKSEKNNR
-459 KQQKLKPDFREYK
+459 KAKTLKPDFREFE

-511 HTVILTEGR
+511 HTVIITEGR
-520 EVTETSILEAAQIAA
+520 EVSDEAILEAAQIAA
-535 YFSKAKDSSQVPVD
+535 YFSKAKESSQVPVD
-549 YTVIR
+549 YTLIK
-554 RVSKPQGAKPGK
+554 RVNKPQGAKPGK
-566 VVYIDQ
+566 VIYTEQ
-572 NTVYVTPKKPEKKI
+572 KTVYVTPKIKE

>member
-12 KTELEGIL
+12 KTELESIL
-20 TDARVSQV
+20 TDSRVSQV

-35 LIINLRTFDGNKRL
+35 LIINLRTYDGNKRL
-49 LLSTRADSPRV
+49 LLSTRADSPRI
-60 GITEYSVENPDKP
+60 GITDYNVENPDKP

-95 GLERILM
+95 GLERML
-102 FDFDCINELGDR
+102 FLDFDSVNELGDK
-114 VMLTLVVEI
+114 VKLTLAVEI
-123 MGKHSNIVLVDEKG
+123 MGKHSNIVLIDGDGV
-137 LIIDAL
+137 IVDAL

-170 LSIEIEDTYS
+170 LSIEDESIEC
-180 IIDAIENSEENR
+180 IINAVENSEESR
-192 LDKAILNALTGVS
+192 LDKAVLNTLTGVS
-205 PIICRELSYI
+205 PVICRELSYI
-215 ATGAVDTDKDL
+215 STGAVDTDKDL
-226 MSGTEWL
+226 MSRDEWSKL
-233 KLEEAIGELKYEVL
+233 KVALENLKAEVL
-247 NPKSYVVALKNN
+247 KPDSYAVTLKNS

-264 DFAFMPISQYS
+264 DFSFIPISQYG
-275 DSAEKFEYDSF
+275 DSVEKFEFQSF

-295 IRESLERMRVKSH
+295 TRESFERMRVKSH
-308 TLSKLVF
+308 ALSKLVS
-315 NNIERLSRKISV
+315 NNIERLARKISV
-327 QKIELEK
+327 QKVELEK

-374 IRIALDIAKTPQQNA
+374 IRIALDVTKTAQQNA

-401 ADKMLRVQIENS
+401 ADKMLMVQIENS
-413 TEELAYLETVAD
+413 TEELSYLETVAD

-431 SEQDLSGIRQELI
+431 SEQDLSSIRQELV

-450 ETKSEKNNR
+450 ENKSEKNNR
-459 KQQKLKPDFREYK
+459 KAKALKPDFREFE
-472 TSDGFKVLVGRNNR
+472 TTDGFKVLVGRNNR

-491 TLKTASKNDLWFHT
+491 TLKTANKNDLWFHT

-511 HTVILTEGR
+511 HTVIITDGR
-520 EVTETSILEAAQIAA
+520 EVSEQAILEAAQIAA
-535 YFSKAKDSSQVPVD
+535 FFSKAKDSSQVPVD
-549 YTVIR
+549 YTIIK
-554 RVSKPQGAKPGK
+554 RVNKPQGAKPGK
-566 VVYIDQ
+566 VIYTEQ
-572 NTVYVTPKKPEKKI
+572 KTVFVTPKIKE

>member
-12 KTELEGIL
+12 KTELESLLI
-20 TDARVSQV
+20 DARVSQV

-35 LIINLRTFDGNKRL
+35 LIINLRTFDGNRRL
-49 LLSTRADSPRV
+49 LISTRGDSPRV

-81 KRLTSAKLT
+81 KRLTSAKLI

-95 GLERILM
+95 GLERMLF
-102 FDFDCINELGDR
+102 FDFDGVNELGDK
-114 VMLTLVVEI
+114 VKLTLAVEI
-123 MGKHSNIVLVDEKG
+123 MGKHSNVVLIDGEG
-137 LIIDAL
+137 IIIDAL

-170 LSIEIEDTYS
+170 LSIEDEDTES
-180 IIDAIENSEENR
+180 LVKTVELNPETS
-192 LDKAILNALTGVS
+192 LSKALLNTITGVS

-215 ATGAVDTDKDL
+215 ATGEVDTDKDL
-226 MSGTEWL
+226 MSQSQWQNL
-233 KLEEAIGELKYEVL
+233 KEAFDRLKSEVL
-247 NPKSYVVALKNN
+247 NPSDYAVTLKNT

-264 DFAFMPISQYS
+264 DFAFMPIAQYG
-275 DSAEKFEYDSF
+275 DSVEKFEFDSF

-295 IRESLERMRVKSH
+295 TRESLERMRVKSH
-308 TLSKLVF
+308 TLSKLVS
-315 NNIERLSRKISV
+315 NNIERLARKISV
-327 QKIELEK
+327 QKVELEK
-334 CQDREILRQKGD
+334 CKDREILRQKAD

-358 APFADV
+358 APYADV

-374 IRIALDIAKTPQQNA
+374 IRIALDVTKTPQQNA

-401 ADKMLRVQIENS
+401 ADKMLRVQIETS
-413 TEELAYLETVAD
+413 QEELLYLETVAD
-425 EIARAE
+425 EIHRAE
-431 SEQDLSGIRQELI
+431 NEQDLSSIRQELI
-444 AEGYLK
+444 SEGYLK
-450 ETKSEKNNR
+450 ENKGEKNNR
-459 KQQKLKPDFREYK
+459 KQQKLKPDFREFETK
-472 TSDGFKVLVGRNNR
+472 DGFKILVGRNNR

-491 TLKTASKNDLWFHT
+491 TLKTANKNDLWFHT

-511 HTVILTEGR
+511 HTVIITEGR
-520 EVTETSILEAAQIAA
+520 EVSEEAILEAAQIAA
-535 YFSKAKDSSQVPVD
+535 WFSKAKDSSQVPVD
-549 YTVIR
+549 FTLIR

-566 VVYIDQ
+566 VIYTDQ
-572 NTVYVTPKKPEKKI
+572 TTVYVTPKLPE

>member
-20 TDARVSQV
+20 IDSRVSQV

-60 GITEYSVENPDKP
+60 GITDYSVENPDKP

-81 KRLTSAKLT
+81 KRLTSSKLV

-95 GLERILM
+95 DLERMLF
-102 FDFDCINELGDR
+102 FDFDCVNELGDK
-114 VMLTLVVEI
+114 VKLTLAVEI
-123 MGKHSNIVLVDEKG
+123 MGKHSNIVLIDGEGV
-137 LIIDAL
+137 IIDAL

-170 LSIEIEDTYS
+170 LSIETEDTNS
-180 IIDAIENSEENR
+180 IIKAIEASEDSR
-192 LDKAILNALTGVS
+192 LDKAILNTLTGVS

-215 ATGAVDTDKDL
+215 CTGAPDTDKDL
-226 MSGTEWL
+226 MSNAEWQSL
-233 KLEEAIGELKYEVL
+233 KEALQILKDEVL
-247 NPKSYVVALKNN
+247 NPKSYAVSLKNN

-264 DFAFMPISQYS
+264 DFAFMPISQYG
-275 DSAEKFEYDSF
+275 DSVEKFEFESF

-295 IRESLERMRVKSH
+295 TRESLERMRVKSH
-308 TLSKLVF
+308 ALSKLVS
-315 NNIERLSRKISV
+315 NNIERLARKISV
-327 QKIELEK
+327 QKVELEK

-364 INFYDENAGT
+364 INFYDESAAT
-374 IRIALDIAKTPQQNA
+374 IRIALDVTKSPQQNA

-413 TEELAYLETVAD
+413 TEELSYLETVAD
-425 EIARAE
+425 EIYRAE
-431 SEQDLSGIRQELI
+431 SEQDLSSIRQELI
-444 AEGYLK
+444 SEGYLK
-450 ETKSEKNNR
+450 ENKSEKNNR
-459 KQQKLKPDFREYK
+459 KVKALRPDFRAFE

-491 TLKTASKNDLWFHT
+491 TLKTANKNDLWFHT

-511 HTVILTEGR
+511 HTVIITEGR
-520 EVTETSILEAAQIAA
+520 EVTEQTILEAAQIAA

-549 YTVIR
+549 YTLIR
-554 RVSKPQGAKPGK
+554 RVNKPQGSKPGK
-566 VVYIDQ
+566 VIYTDQ
-572 NTVYVTPKKPEKKI
+572 RTVYVTPKLPE

>member
-12 KTELEGIL
+12 KTELESIL
-20 TDARVSQV
+20 LDARVSQV

-49 LLSTRADSPRV
+49 LLSTRADSPRIGV
-60 GITEYSVENPDKP
+60 TEYSVENPDKP

-95 GLERILM
+95 GLERML
-102 FDFDCINELGDR
+102 FLDFDSVNELGDK
-114 VMLTLVVEI
+114 VKLTLAVEI
-123 MGKHSNIVLVDEKG
+123 MGKHSNIVLIDGEGVIVDS
-137 LIIDAL
+137 L

-170 LSIEIEDTYS
+170 LSIEAESIES
-180 IIDAIENSEENR
+180 IVNSIDNAEESR
-192 LDKAILNALTGVS
+192 LDKAILNTLTGVS
-205 PIICRELSYI
+205 PVICRELSYTS
-215 ATGAVDTDKDL
+215 TGAVDTDKDL
-226 MSGTEWL
+226 MSRDEWDKL
-233 KLEEAIGELKYEVL
+233 KDALQSLKEKVL
-247 NPKSYVVALKNN
+247 NPESYAVTLKNS

-264 DFAFMPISQYS
+264 DFSFMPILQYGES
-275 DSAEKFEYDSF
+275 VEKFEFNCF

-295 IRESLERMRVKSH
+295 TRESFERMRVKSH
-308 TLSKLVF
+308 ALSKLVS
-315 NNIERLSRKISV
+315 NNIERLARKISV
-327 QKIELEK
+327 QKVELAK

-346 LIGANMHLIKKG
+346 LIGANIHLIKKG
-358 APFADV
+358 VPFADV

-374 IRIALDIAKTPQQNA
+374 IRIALDVTKTPQQNA

-413 TEELAYLETVAD
+413 TEELSYLETVAD
-425 EIARAE
+425 EISRAE
-431 SEQDLSGIRQELI
+431 SEQDLSSIRQELI
-444 AEGYLK
+444 SEGYLK
-450 ETKSEKNNR
+450 ENKSEKNNR
-459 KQQKLKPDFREYK
+459 KAKTLKPDFREFE

-511 HTVILTEGR
+511 HTVIITEGR
-520 EVTETSILEAAQIAA
+520 EVSDEGILEAAQIAA
-535 YFSKAKDSSQVPVD
+535 YFSKAKESSQVPVD
-549 YTVIR
+549 YTLIK
-554 RVSKPQGAKPGK
+554 RVNKPQGAKPGK
-566 VVYIDQ
+566 VIYTEQ
-572 NTVYVTPKKPEKKI
+572 KTVYVTPKIKE